1 MNYAIRRRMW
11 SAALIVAFFLGWE
24 VLCLALNVS
33 DLVVPRPSQVMATL
47 VARFPVLWPHIIQ
60 TLWTT
65 MIGFGLGVA
74 VGVVIGA
81 LIGTS
86 RVAYDT
92 AYPLLIGFSSIPKVA
107 VVPIFVLWFGAG
119 PVPAVLTALA
129 MCFFPIVVNIA
140 TGLATTEPEME
151 DVLKSLGVGKM
162 DLLLN
167 VGLPRTMPFFF
178 ASLKIAAT
186 YAFVGTVLAETVAS
200 NKGIGN
206 VMMSASSNFDV
217 PLVFAGLFIL
227 AFLGVALYVLFS
239 VIEGRVVG
247 WANRRT
253 DLSPPDPKG
262 IPMLKSLLAA
272 ASLIAMAAP
281 ALAQTDIRF
290 TLGWKTQGSDAP
302 ILLAQQKG
310 YFEEEGL
317 NVTIDQGEGSA
328 ATVTRIM
335 SGTYDAGFGDIN
347 AIIQNAAERPDQTPV
362 MVYQL
367 WNDPPFTVVTR
378 KESNITTPADL
389 AGKTLGGAPGT
400 PTTKLLPVFARMNDV
415 DLDSITIESLAPNLT
430 EPMLI
435 RGDIDGAMVFNIT
448 AWFNLI
454 NNRQDPAADF
464 NWLNFGDHGLDLYAN
479 GVMVS
484 QAMIAD
490 NPEAVTGLVRAINR
504 AAVEI
509 AQDHEAGV
517 DAVLAFDNLANRNL
531 EMARMVFSYEN
542 LIASD
547 EVTRIGLGDLD
558 DDRLSRAIDI
568 VAEGY
573 QLQTTP
579 AAGQVF
585 DRSFLPPLDDRQ
597 LVLAD

>member
-151 DVLKSLGVGKM
+151 DVLKSLGAGKI

-253 DLSPPDPKG
+253 DLSP
-262 IPMLKSLLAA
+262 S
-272 ASLIAMAAP
+272 
-281 ALAQTDIRF
+281 
-290 TLGWKTQGSDAP
+290 
-302 ILLAQQKG
+302 
-310 YFEEEGL
+310 
-317 NVTIDQGEGSA
+317 
-328 ATVTRIM
+328 
-335 SGTYDAGFGDIN
+335 
-347 AIIQNAAERPDQTPV
+347 
-362 MVYQL
+362 
-367 WNDPPFTVVTR
+367 
-378 KESNITTPADL
+378 
-389 AGKTLGGAPGT
+389 
-400 PTTKLLPVFARMNDV
+400 
-415 DLDSITIESLAPNLT
+415 
-430 EPMLI
+430 
-435 RGDIDGAMVFNIT
+435 
-448 AWFNLI
+448 
-454 NNRQDPAADF
+454 
-464 NWLNFGDHGLDLYAN
+464 
-479 GVMVS
+479 
-484 QAMIAD
+484 
-490 NPEAVTGLVRAINR
+490 
-504 AAVEI
+504 
-509 AQDHEAGV
+509 
-517 DAVLAFDNLANRNL
+517 
-531 EMARMVFSYEN
+531 
-542 LIASD
+542 
-547 EVTRIGLGDLD
+547 
-558 DDRLSRAIDI
+558 
-568 VAEGY
+568 
-573 QLQTTP
+573 
-579 AAGQVF
+579 
-585 DRSFLPPLDDRQ
+585 
-597 LVLAD
+597 